1 MGGGLRRLTPRYR
14 RASLLGPQ
22 EGFKNGFQ
30 NEAKLGGSGA
40 HFRLVFAVLV
50 ALEGVV
56 ERLGLVLGRLEPAWM
71 PLGGLLGRLLVDL
84 TASYE
89 RPGRSWGGPGRVLG

>member
-1 MGGGLRRLTPRYR
+1 MFSNSFFASVFYLLVHFSILRPYLLIKNNDFAKILRRLTPRYR

-40 HFRLVFAVLV
+40 HF
-50 ALEGVV
+50 G
-56 ERLGLVLGRLEPAWM
+56 
-71 PLGGLLGRLLVDL
+71 
-84 TASYE
+84 
-89 RPGRSWGGPGRVLG
+89 